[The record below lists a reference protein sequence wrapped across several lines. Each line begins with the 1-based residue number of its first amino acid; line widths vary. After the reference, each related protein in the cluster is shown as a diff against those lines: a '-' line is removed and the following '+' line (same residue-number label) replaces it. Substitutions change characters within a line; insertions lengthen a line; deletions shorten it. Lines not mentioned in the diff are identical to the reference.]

1 MKRTTLAAVLLIC
14 SYMASAQSTSFQHFG
29 NFQRMMQTGDMAGQV
44 VLSTLDQS
52 TGTWGVGALAGLKG
66 EIVQVDGKLLV
77 SLGTDPNGKVQAPR
91 ANDAAVLW
99 ASDKVAQWKQ
109 IPVSSDM
116 NQAQFEKFVS
126 DQAAASKLDLYQPF
140 AFRVT
145 GGYSH
150 LIWHVLTGEKPG
162 AGSTAQGTHG
172 GHSHGGGHTNKQ
184 SGMKVFRN
192 PTATGQLVAVYSG
205 QKLEGVVSHPG
216 ERFHV
221 HYIDDAQTVSGH
233 VDQYNVRHGATLW
246 LPVR

>member
-1 MKRTTLAAVLLIC
+1 MVTIGCVATCNGNSSKYSEV
-14 SYMASAQSTSFQHFG
+14 ASF
-29 NFQRMMQTGDMAGQV
+29 
-44 VLSTLDQS
+44 
-52 TGTWGVGALAGLKG
+52 
-66 EIVQVDGKLLV
+66 
-77 SLGTDPNGKVQAPR
+77 
-91 ANDAAVLW
+91 
-99 ASDKVAQWKQ
+99 
-109 IPVSSDM
+109 
-116 NQAQFEKFVS
+116 
-126 DQAAASKLDLYQPF
+126 
-140 AFRVT
+140 

-150 LIWHVLTGEKPG
+150 LIWYVLTGEKPE